1 MKKILLLAA
10 LVVCSFNVMAQ
21 TSPCVPDASYQDED
35 FGLWPDTIENLPLA
49 DVDVY
54 YETHVQIKTPEEVGE
69 VMGYPYMTDPGLGF
83 EIDVADFVIDSIKL
97 MEVVNVPE
105 GMSVYF
111 SEEDSVYLG
120 NSVGCVTLFG
130 TPTTPMIGQHDLV
143 FLVEGWV
150 GLGGN
155 IISLYETTG
164 EYSAITGYDFIVQ
177 DPNAQDPTWDCVG
190 DACIDPADGS
200 GAYSSLDL
208 CEASCVSGVES
219 LDMNRFSV
227 AQNAPNPFTGKTTI
241 SYTVLNGSE
250 VAFAVYNVLG
260 ELVKEV
266 HYSASQ
272 GVNTIELDAR
282 ELNTGIYFY
291 TLSNGKETISKRMVV
306 AGN

>member
-1 MKKILLLAA
+1 MKKILLLA
-10 LVVCSFNVMAQ
+10 LVACSVNVMAQ
-21 TSPCVPDASYQDED
+21 TAPCVPDATYEDED

-54 YETHVQIKTPEEVGE
+54 YETHVQIKTPTEVGE
-69 VMGYPYMTDPGLGF
+69 VMGYPYMADPGLGF

-130 TPTTPMIGQHDLV
+130 TPTTPMIGQHDIV

-150 GLGGN
+150 GVGGN
-155 IISLYETTG
+155 VISLYETTG

-177 DPNAQDPTWDCVG
+177 N
-190 DACIDPADGS
+190 PAG
-200 GAYSSLDL
+200 L
-208 CEASCVSGVES
+208 ES

-250 VAFAVYNVLG
+250 VVFAVYNVMG
-260 ELVKEV
+260 ELVKGA

-272 GVNTIELDAR
+272 GVNTIELNAR
-282 ELNTGIYFY
+282 ELNSGIYFY
-291 TLSNGKETISKRMVV
+291 TLSNGTETISKRMIV
-306 AGN
+306 AGK